1 MPTAKK
7 GLVPSEQGS
16 APTPHDRLFEQV
28 SGAKNL
34 YDALL
39 KFVSQARLRREGSGE
54 IRSVVQ
60 NMAELAIREIDQ
72 QIDQPESVEKQG
84 G

>member
-7 GLVPSEQGS
+7 ALVPSEQVR

-28 SGAKNL
+28 PGAKNL

-54 IRSVVQ
+54 IRAAVR
-60 NMAELAIREIDQ
+60 NMCDLSISEIDSRVD
-72 QIDQPESVEKQG
+72 I
-84 G
+84 

>member
-7 GLVPSEQGS
+7 GLVPSEQVS

-28 SGAKNL
+28 PGAKNL

-39 KFVSQARLRREGSGE
+39 KFVAQARLRREGTGE
-54 IRSVVQ
+54 IQAAIR
-60 NMAELAIREIDQ
+60 NMAELAIREVDQ
-72 QIDQPESVEKQG
+72 QIDQPESVEKNG

>member
-7 GLVPSEQGS
+7 ALVPSVPDH
-16 APTPHDRLFEQV
+16 APTPHDRLFGQV
-28 SGAKNL
+28 PGAKNL

-60 NMAELAIREIDQ
+60 SMTELAIAEIDQ

>member
-7 GLVPSEQGS
+7 ALVPSEQVR
-16 APTPHDRLFEQV
+16 APTPHDRLFGQV
-28 SGAKNL
+28 PGAKTL

-39 KFVSQARLRREGSGE
+39 KFVAQARLRREGTGE

>member
-28 SGAKNL
+28 PGAKNL

-39 KFVSQARLRREGSGE
+39 KFVAQARLRREGTGE
-54 IRSVVQ
+54 IRSVVG
-60 NMAELAIREIDQ
+60 NMADLAIREIDGRV
-72 QIDQPESVEKQG
+72 D
-84 G
+84 

>member
-7 GLVPSEQGS
+7 EAPSEQVI
-16 APTPHDRLFEQV
+16 APTPHDRLFGQV
-28 SGAKNL
+28 PGATEL
-34 YDALL
+34 YKALL
-39 KFVSQARLRREGSGE
+39 KFVAQARLRREGTGE

-60 NMAELAIREIDQ
+60 NMAELAIREVDQ
-72 QIDQPESVEKQG
+72 QIDQPESAEKIG

>member
-7 GLVPSEQGS
+7 GLVPSEQVS
-16 APTPHDRLFEQV
+16 APTPHDRLFAQV
-28 SGAKNL
+28 PGAKNL

-39 KFVSQARLRREGSGE
+39 KFVAQARLRREGTGE
-54 IRSVVQ
+54 IQAAIR
-60 NMAELAIREIDQ
+60 NMGDLAIAEVDQ
-72 QIDQPESVEKQG
+72 QIDQPESVEKNG

>member
-1 MPTAKK
+1 MPTTKK
-7 GLVPSEQGS
+7 ALVPKQGD
-16 APTPHDRLFEQV
+16 APTPHDRLFAQV
-28 SGAKNL
+28 PGAKNL

-39 KFVSQARLRREGSGE
+39 KFVAQARLRREGTGE

-60 NMAELAIREIDQ
+60 SMTELAVAEIDQ
-72 QIDQPESVEKQG
+72 QIDQPESVEKNG

>member
-7 GLVPSEQGS
+7 DMASSQAA
-16 APTPHDRLFEQV
+16 APTPHYRLFGQV
-28 SGAKNL
+28 PGAKNL

-39 KFVSQARLRREGSGE
+39 KFVAQARLRREGTGE
-54 IRSVVQ
+54 IQAAIR
-60 NMAELAIREIDQ
+60 NMAELAIREVDQ
-72 QIDQPESVEKQG
+72 QIDQPESVEKNG

>member
-39 KFVSQARLRREGSGE
+39 KFVAQARLRREGTGE
-54 IRSVVQ
+54 IRSVIQ
-60 NMAELAIREIDQ
+60 SMAELAIAEVDSRVDI
-72 QIDQPESVEKQG
+72 
-84 G
+84 